1 MQILVTGV
9 NSHIAIDICNYFIKK
24 KHTVFGVYNLKKNNL
39 KNLSN
44 RCKLIKTNLL
54 KLRLDNFPKNI
65 DMIIHLAAN
74 TNYKNKNIF
83 NINYKASKKI
93 FDYAKKSNCKKFI
106 FFSTT
111 SIQYEKNNKEKN
123 KYILSKKKSE
133 NYFKNK
139 GIKVI
144 SLRLPSILSPE
155 LNKSLWFSKLH
166 NKIFTNQEIKVYNS
180 DLFTNHFIYYED
192 ITKFIG
198 KISYLKKLKNYDEI
212 NLCST
217 GKIKIIEIV
226 NMIKKKY
233 KSNSKIKFIFSDAKN
248 TLINNKKLLN
258 KYFFKPLSVKRSI
271 SNFLYN

>member
-1 MQILVTGV
+1 M
-9 NSHIAIDICNYFIKK
+9 
-24 KHTVFGVYNLKKNNL
+24 YNLKKNNL